1 MIQLPRLRDTIRPLL
16 LAPLGAVVVFAAFG
30 LSPQP
35 GFAGFGFLAAMV
47 WGYSLAAGLVFV
59 VPVLALAPRWR
70 RPPVWVA
77 GIWGVL
83 VASAFA
89 GLIIGRPSHL
99 LVPVMTAG
107 AASELVY
114 AVAARWLHPD
124 TSDSLAPCSTRSTRE
139 PDRPGRS
146 TG

>member
-1 MIQLPRLRDTIRPLL
+1 MRLQNTIRPLL

-35 GFAGFGFLAAMV
+35 GFAAFGFLAAMV
-47 WGYSLAAGLVFV
+47 WGYSLATGLLFV
-59 VPVLALAPRWR
+59 APVLALAPRWR

-77 GIWGVL
+77 ATWGVL

-89 GLIIGRPSHL
+89 GLVMGRPSHL

-107 AASELVY
+107 AASGLVY
-114 AVAARWLHPD
+114 AVAARWLHPPASR
-124 TSDSLAPCSTRSTRE
+124 SDATGS
-139 PDRPGRS
+139 PGE
-146 TG
+146 TGGSGRHG